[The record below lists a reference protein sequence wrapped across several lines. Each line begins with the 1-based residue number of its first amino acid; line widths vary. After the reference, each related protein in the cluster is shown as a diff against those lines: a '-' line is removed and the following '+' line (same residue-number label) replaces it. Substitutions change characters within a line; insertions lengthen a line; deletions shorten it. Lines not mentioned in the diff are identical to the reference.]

1 MALHVD
7 PVRAR
12 ARMANSP
19 RAVLQRECDELER
32 QVHEVDLKLDE
43 LYRRRREM
51 IRGIRERKRKLWP
64 RLTRRGRCPLPDG
77 RPALPPVAS
86 DAVGL
91 WGRRLRAVCRQV
103 LETARHPVPLG
114 DLHALLHRR
123 GYFVDS
129 EHPVKSLADAM
140 RYEVGAGRLQRV
152 RRGTYATASIRV
164 TAATAG

>member
-7 PVRAR
+7 PIRAR

-32 QVHEVDLKLDE
+32 QVQDIDAELDH

-51 IRGIRERKRKLWP
+51 IRGIRERKRRLWP
-64 RLTRRGRCPLPDG
+64 LLTRIGRCPLPSG
-77 RPALPPVAS
+77 RPALPPVAP

-103 LETARHPVPLG
+103 LETARQPVPLG

-123 GYFVDS
+123 GFFVDS
-129 EHPVKSLADAM
+129 RHPVKSLADAM
-140 RYEVGAGRLQRV
+140 RYEVGSGRVTRV
-152 RRGTYATASIRV
+152 RRGTYATV
-164 TAATAG
+164 ATA